1 VAVREWL
8 WRYGPAEVS
17 GTVGALVAASV
28 AGAFASAAAI
38 AYAGAIGETL
48 AFYAV
53 ILVRDLRART
63 GPRRRVLTGLAVE
76 FGPAELADTLM
87 VRPLAMYLGPLL
99 VGHLA
104 AGVLAGKLA
113 ADAVFYALAILGYEL
128 RKAAAARRAAAAPP
142 PTESLHSVVSD

>member
-1 VAVREWL
+1 MREWL

-17 GTVGALVAASV
+17 GTVGALVAAGV
-28 AGAFASAAAI
+28 TGVFAGAAAT

-53 ILVRDLRART
+53 VLVRDLRAHT
-63 GPRRRVLTGLAVE
+63 GPRRRVLAGLAVE
-76 FGPAELADTLM
+76 FGPAELADTLV
-87 VRPLAMYLGPLL
+87 VRPLAMYLGPLF

-113 ADAVFYALAILGYEL
+113 ADVVFYALAILGYEL
-128 RKAAAARRAAAAPP
+128 RKAAAARRAARVGRAGA
-142 PTESLHSVVSD
+142 D